1 MLIQCLNIKRTE
13 TTKGIENPKL
23 KGHLQKLVAMKSIG
37 LTRTVWDLSSN
48 ACLLITYRMF

>member
-23 KGHLQKLVAMKSIG
+23 KGHLQKLVATKSIG